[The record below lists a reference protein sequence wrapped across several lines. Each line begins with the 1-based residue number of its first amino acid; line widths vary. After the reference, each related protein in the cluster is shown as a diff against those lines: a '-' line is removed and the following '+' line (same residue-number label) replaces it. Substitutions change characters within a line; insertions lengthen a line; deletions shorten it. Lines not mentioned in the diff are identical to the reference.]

1 MMYHII
7 PVTNYMQNC
16 TLIWCDDTKEAA
28 IVDPGGDVETLIAE
42 IEQRQLKL
50 TKVLLTHGHFDH
62 VAGTAQIVEHFHV
75 PVYGPHKDDNFLI
88 EDLEQQCRMFNFP
101 SGKSFTPDQW
111 LNEGDTVTIG
121 KTITLSVYIVRAI
134 HLAILFLLITK
145 INLSRWE
152 MYYFVKVLVVLISL
166 VVIMPI

>member
-101 SGKSFTPDQW
+101 
-111 LNEGDTVTIG
+111 
-121 KTITLSVYIVRAI
+121 
-134 HLAILFLLITK
+134 
-145 INLSRWE
+145 
-152 MYYFVKVLVVLISL
+152 
-166 VVIMPI
+166 

>member
-1 MMYHII
+1 MPHGYSHFF
-7 PVTNYMQNC
+7 
-16 TLIWCDDTKEAA
+16 K
-28 IVDPGGDVETLIAE
+28 IVSPHKIRQVPHSKHPGGDVETLIAE

-121 KTITLSVYIVRAI
+121 KTITLSVLHCPR
-134 HLAILFLLITK
+134 
-145 INLSRWE
+145 
-152 MYYFVKVLVVLISL
+152 
-166 VVIMPI
+166 

>member
-62 VAGTAQIVEHFHV
+62 VAGT
-75 PVYGPHKDDNFLI
+75 
-88 EDLEQQCRMFNFP
+88 
-101 SGKSFTPDQW
+101 
-111 LNEGDTVTIG
+111 
-121 KTITLSVYIVRAI
+121 
-134 HLAILFLLITK
+134 
-145 INLSRWE
+145 
-152 MYYFVKVLVVLISL
+152 
-166 VVIMPI
+166 

>member
-62 VAGTAQIVEHFHV
+62 VAERLKLLSIFMCLFMGHI
-75 PVYGPHKDDNFLI
+75 K
-88 EDLEQQCRMFNFP
+88 M
-101 SGKSFTPDQW
+101 
-111 LNEGDTVTIG
+111 
-121 KTITLSVYIVRAI
+121 ITS
-134 HLAILFLLITK
+134 LLK
-145 INLSRWE
+145 I
-152 MYYFVKVLVVLISL
+152 
-166 VVIMPI
+166 